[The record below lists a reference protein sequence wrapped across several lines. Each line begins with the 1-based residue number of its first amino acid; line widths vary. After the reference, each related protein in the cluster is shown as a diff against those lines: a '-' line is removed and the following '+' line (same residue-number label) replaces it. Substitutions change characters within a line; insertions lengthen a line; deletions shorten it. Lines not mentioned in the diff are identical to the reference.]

1 MYYINTLQKLPH
13 VVQKVMV
20 MMIKMMMILVVVVLK
35 VKDEIG
41 KIWWTHLK
49 YSLNV
54 ANINKNKTKTILI

>member
-1 MYYINTLQKLPH
+1 MNYINTLQKRPH

-41 KIWWTHLK
+41 KI
-49 YSLNV
+49 
-54 ANINKNKTKTILI
+54 